1 MKISSAE
8 SSLSIVILCVVTIP
22 VFAHHS
28 ASPYEHLQTELT
40 LKGTVTD
47 YQFINPHV
55 EISVDVT
62 NDKGK
67 VESWIGE
74 ANSPNVLSRHGWDR
88 DIIKKG
94 DTITVIGNAGKNG
107 SKTLRLQKVVLSNG
121 KELDPNSINDW
132 ALCVP
137 IAQAL
142 LPVWVLQNAHSPES
156 MCYPTRDS
164 EPGEIS
170 LRS

>member
-1 MKISSAE
+1 MKNRAGA
-8 SSLSIVILCVVTIP
+8 ILFCIATLLAVSVP
-22 VFAHHS
+22 AFAHHG
-28 ASPYEHLQTELT
+28 ASPYDTSKLTT

-62 NDKGK
+62 NDQGK
-67 VESWIGE
+67 VDSWIGE

-107 SKTLRLQKVVLSNG
+107 SKTLRLQKVILSNG
-121 KELDPNSINDW
+121 KELDPNSIND
-132 ALCVP
+132 
-137 IAQAL
+137 
-142 LPVWVLQNAHSPES
+142 
-156 MCYPTRDS
+156 
-164 EPGEIS
+164 
-170 LRS
+170 